1 MIKIL
6 GQINDNK
13 LPEIET
19 ERLCL
24 RQSLVSD
31 AKDIF
36 DYASLPEVTWSAG
49 FQPVKNVAEEENYL
63 ANNMPKC
70 WSEQKIP
77 AGYSIC
83 PKGSDKVIGSIDFNH
98 RHADDVLK

>member
-36 DYASLPEVTWSAG
+36 DYA
-49 FQPVKNVAEEENYL
+49 NVAEEENYL
-63 ANNMPKC
+63 ANIMPKC

>member
-24 RQSLVSD
+24 RQSLVS
-31 AKDIF
+31 
-36 DYASLPEVTWSAG
+36 
-49 FQPVKNVAEEENYL
+49 EENYL
-63 ANNMPKC
+63 ANIMPKC